1 MDYRIRKE
9 ATSYQELVKMKLI
22 LNQIVCKLETA
33 LISPELDDKRLTVA
47 IKEFREN
54 SKEVLTNI
62 AIREIFEIEDQPL
75 VKKIEY
81 LTNFFDTLKE
91 EQNVEKLR

>member
-9 ATSYQELVKMKLI
+9 ATSYQELVKMELI